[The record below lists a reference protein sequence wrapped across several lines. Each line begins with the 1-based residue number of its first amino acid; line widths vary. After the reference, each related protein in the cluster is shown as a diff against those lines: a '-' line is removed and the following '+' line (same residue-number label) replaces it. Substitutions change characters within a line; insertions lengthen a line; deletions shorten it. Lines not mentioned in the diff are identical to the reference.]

1 MKKLPSIGEKVR
13 INFSPDEKNTTL
25 NFTNGQDVYVN
36 GIYGKNYLYVNSE
49 PDKKTI
55 SLGTEMIHI
64 NHVLTMQQIHL
75 SDIFNDV

>member
-13 INFSPDEKNTTL
+13 INFPADEKNHL
-25 NFTNGQDVYVN
+25 PNFTNGQDVYVN

-55 SLGTEMIHI
+55 SLGTDMIHVK
-64 NHVLTMQQIHL
+64 HVLTMQQIHL